1 LDFPAVPTFGLSFSI
16 VFRTSLSGLRFQ
28 EYVFGSR
35 WNVRTLLGNLRYS
48 LRMLRKNPGLTAAV
62 IATLMLGIGATTAIY
77 TVVYAVLL
85 APLPYP
91 HPEQLVMVWSKING
105 HDNGMSAGDFLDWKE
120 QSKAFQQLSA
130 FTGGSFNL
138 ATQDQPEQIDGMRA
152 TPGWFNMQGIPFL
165 MGRDLLPEEGV
176 SGKDHE
182 VILTYKLW
190 NRLGAN
196 RGIIGE
202 ALRINGEPYTVVGVL
217 APGIGDR
224 FTFELAAPLAFRPEQ
239 INHDYH
245 WLLAMGRMKPDVT
258 LQQARADMDA
268 VTAHIAAA
276 YPSSNKGWGASVE
289 PLQNDFLPPDRIRNL
304 WLLLGAVGFVLVIAC
319 VNIAN
324 LLLAKGAARLREIAI
339 RSSVGANRRQIFGQF
354 LTESVVLALIGG
366 GLGIALGVGLLRA
379 VLSIVPEG
387 ILPSEANFHLDIH
400 VLVVALAA
408 TTLAGL
414 LFGCAPAWYASRV
427 DPGESLKE
435 GGRTGTGTGSHKLRR
450 GLITGEFALA
460 LSLLAG
466 AGLAIHSFWNLTR
479 VDLGVRTDH
488 VLVFGLN
495 HPHGRFKTP
504 KEMNTYNQQML
515 SVLRSVSGV
524 ADAATVTGTPLRG
537 TSDGMPFT
545 LVGGPTFADPSQRP
559 GAGFQ
564 SVSPDYYKTFGIQVI
579 NGRTFTDQDTASS
592 VRVALVNEEFAKR
605 YLKGLDPLQQRLSI
619 EQIIPG
625 EPKLGPAVEW
635 QIVGVFHNVRYGD
648 FRDPFPEVDVPY
660 AQSLAPDVTIG
671 VRTAEDPAAMSKTI
685 AAAVH
690 SLDPQIALA
699 RPRTL
704 DQVKEESLG
713 EDRYTMVLFASFAVV
728 ALLLAAVGIYGLM
741 AFAVAQRTNEIGL
754 RLALG
759 ATRPHVIWLILR
771 EASLLAGIGLGIGLA
786 GAALVGRTMH
796 STLYGVG
803 AMDFYVTVSVGMML
817 FVTALLASYLP
828 ARRAARIDPMKALRM
843 D

>member
-1 LDFPAVPTFGLSFSI
+1 M
-16 VFRTSLSGLRFQ
+16 
-28 EYVFGSR
+28 
-35 WNVRTLLGNLRYS
+35 RTLIGNFRYS

-91 HPEQLVMVWSKING
+91 EPNQLMMVWSKVHGHNNG
-105 HDNGMSAGDFLDWKE
+105 ISAGDFLDWNE
-120 QSKAFQQLSA
+120 QNKSFQQLA
-130 FTGGSFNL
+130 AWTGGSFNVS
-138 ATQDQPEQIDGMRA
+138 TQEQPEELGGMRC
-152 TPGWFNMQGIPFL
+152 TPGWFSMQGLPFQ
-165 MGRDLLPEEGV
+165 MGRDFRPEEGIP
-176 SGKDHE
+176 GKDRS
-182 VILTYKLW
+182 VILTHKLW

-196 RGIIGE
+196 RSIIGQP
-202 ALRINGEPYTVVGVL
+202 LRLNGELYTVVGVL

-224 FTFELAAPLAFRPEQ
+224 FDFELSVPLAFLPEQ

-245 WLLAMGRMKPDVT
+245 WLLVMGRMRRGIT
-258 LQQARADMDA
+258 LQQAQSDMDA

-276 YPSSNKGWGASVE
+276 YPTSNRGWGASVE
-289 PLQNDFLPPDRIRNL
+289 PLQNDFLPPERIHNL

-339 RSSVGANRRQIFGQF
+339 RSSVGANRRQIFAQF

-366 GLGIALGVGLLRA
+366 GFGIALGVGLLRA

-387 ILPSEANFHLDIH
+387 ILPSEANFQLDLH

-408 TTLAGL
+408 TTFAGL

-435 GGRTGTGTGSHKLRR
+435 GGRTGTATGSHKLRR

-488 VLVFGLN
+488 TLVFAL
-495 HPHGRFKTP
+495 HQPQGRFKTSE
-504 KEMNTYNQQML
+504 EMHAYNQQML
-515 SVLRSVSGV
+515 SVLRSVPGV
-524 ADAATVTGTPLRG
+524 ADVATVTGMPLRG
-537 TSDGMPFT
+537 PSDGMPFT

-559 GAGFQ
+559 GTGFQ
-564 SVSPDYYKTFGIQVI
+564 SVSADYFKTFGIQVVK
-579 NGRTFTDQDTASS
+579 GRSITDQDTSSS
-592 VRVALVNEEFAKR
+592 VRVAMVNEEFARR
-605 YLKGLDPLQQRLSI
+605 YLKGMDPLQQRLSI
-619 EQIIPG
+619 EEIIPG
-625 EPKLGPAVEW
+625 LPKLGPPVEW
-635 QIVGVFHNVRYGD
+635 QIVGIFHNVRYGD
-648 FRDPFPEVDVPY
+648 FRDPFPEIDVPF
-660 AQSLAPDVTIG
+660 AQSLSPDVHIG
-671 VRTAEDPAAMSKTI
+671 VRTAQDPAAMTKTV

-690 SLDPQIALA
+690 SVDPQIALA
-699 RPRTL
+699 RLQTL
-704 DQVKEESLG
+704 DQVKDESLG
-713 EDRYTMVLFASFAVV
+713 EDRYTMVLFASFGVV

-741 AFAVAQRTNEIGL
+741 AFAVSQRTNEIGL

-759 ATRPHVIWLILR
+759 ASRSHVVWLILK
-771 EASLLAGIGLGIGLA
+771 EASLLAAVGLAIGLA
-786 GAALVGRTMH
+786 GSALVGRTMRT
-796 STLYGVG
+796 TLYGVG
-803 AMDFYVTVSVGMML
+803 AMDFSVIVSVGVIL
-817 FVTALLASYLP
+817 FITALFASYLP
-828 ARRAARIDPMKALRM
+828 ARRAAMIDPMAALRSE
-843 D
+843 

>member
-1 LDFPAVPTFGLSFSI
+1 
-16 VFRTSLSGLRFQ
+16 
-28 EYVFGSR
+28 
-35 WNVRTLLGNLRYS
+35 
-48 LRMLRKNPGLTAAV
+48 MLCKNPGLTAAV

-91 HPEQLVMVWSKING
+91 EPNQLVMVWSKING
-105 HDNGMSAGDFLDWKE
+105 HDNGLSAGDFLDWRE
-120 QSKAFQQLSA
+120 QSKSFQQLA
-130 FTGGSFNL
+130 AWTGGSFNI
-138 ATQDQPEQIDGMRA
+138 ATQEQPEQLDGMRA
-152 TPGWFNMQGIPFL
+152 TPGWFSMQGMPFL
-165 MGRDLLPEEGV
+165 MGRDFRPEEGIP
-176 SGKDHE
+176 GGDHA
-182 VILTYKLW
+182 VILTHKLW

-196 RGIIGE
+196 RAIVGQPM
-202 ALRINGEPYTVVGVL
+202 RINGEPYTVVGVL

-224 FTFELAAPLAFRPEQ
+224 FDFELAAPLAFRPEQ

-245 WLLAMGRMKPDVT
+245 WLLAMGRMKPGVT

-276 YPSSNKGWGASVE
+276 YPLSNKDWGASVE
-289 PLQNDFLPPDRIRNL
+289 PLKNDFLPPERIHNL

-324 LLLAKGAARLREIAI
+324 LLLAKGAARLREIAV
-339 RSSVGANRRQIFGQF
+339 RNAVGANRRQIFNQF
-354 LTESVVLALIGG
+354 LTESIVLAFIGG

-379 VLSIVPEG
+379 ILSIVPEG
-387 ILPSEANFHLDIH
+387 ILPSEASFQLDVH

-408 TTLAGL
+408 TSLAGL

-435 GGRTGTGTGSHKLRR
+435 GGRTGTGTSSHKLRR

-466 AGLAIHSFWNLTR
+466 AGLAMHSFWNLTR

-504 KEMNTYNQQML
+504 EEMNSYNQQML
-515 SVLRSVSGV
+515 GVLRGVPGV
-524 ADAATVTGTPLRG
+524 ANVATLTGTPLRG

-559 GAGFQ
+559 GTGFQ
-564 SVSPDYYKTFGIQVI
+564 SVSPDYYKTFGIRVVQ
-579 NGRTFTDQDTASS
+579 GRSFSEQDTATS
-592 VRVALVNEEFAKR
+592 VRVAMVNEEFARR
-605 YLKGLDPLQQRLSI
+605 YLKAVDPLQQRLSI
-619 EQIIPG
+619 EEIIPG
-625 EPKLGPAVEW
+625 LPKLGPPIEW
-635 QIVGVFHNVRYGD
+635 QIVGIFHNVRYGD
-648 FRDPFPEVDVPY
+648 FRDAFPEVDVPY

-671 VRTAEDPAAMSKTI
+671 VRTEEEPAAMSK
-685 AAAVH
+685 AVEAAVH
-690 SLDPQIALA
+690 SIDPQIALA
-699 RPRTL
+699 RLRTL

-759 ATRPHVIWLILR
+759 ATRVHVIWLILR
-771 EASLLAGIGLGIGLA
+771 EASLLAALGLGIGLV
-786 GAALVGRTMH
+786 GSVVVGRTMR

-803 AMDFYVTVSVGMML
+803 AMDLSVIVSVGMIL
-817 FVTALLASYLP
+817 FVTALFASYLP
-828 ARRAARIDPMKALRM
+828 ARRAARIDPMKALRT

>member
-1 LDFPAVPTFGLSFSI
+1 
-16 VFRTSLSGLRFQ
+16 
-28 EYVFGSR
+28 
-35 WNVRTLLGNLRYS
+35 
-48 LRMLRKNPGLTAAV
+48 MLRKNPGLTAAV

-91 HPEQLVMVWSKING
+91 HPEQLVMVWSKVRG
-105 HDNGMSAGDFLDWKE
+105 HNNGMSAGDFLDWKE
-120 QSKAFQQLSA
+120 QSKSFQQLA
-130 FTGGSFNL
+130 AWNGTSFNV
-138 ATQDQPEQIDGMRA
+138 ATQEQPEQLPGMRS
-152 TPGWFNMQGIPFL
+152 TPGWFSMQGMPFL
-165 MGRDLLPEEGV
+165 MGRDFRPEEGV
-176 SGKDHE
+176 PGGDHA

-196 RGIIGE
+196 RDIVGHPMR
-202 ALRINGEPYTVVGVL
+202 LNGEPYTVVGVL

-224 FTFELAAPLAFRPEQ
+224 FDFELAAPLAFRPEQ

-245 WLLAMGRMKPDVT
+245 WLLTMGRMKPGVT
-258 LQQARADMDA
+258 LQQAQADMDS
-268 VTAHIAAA
+268 VTARIAAT
-276 YPSSNKGWGASVE
+276 YPTTNKGWGASVE
-289 PLQNDFLPPDRIRNL
+289 KLQNDFLPPERIHNL
-304 WLLLGAVGFVLVIAC
+304 WLLLGAVGFVLLIAC

-324 LLLAKGAARLREIAI
+324 LLLAKGAARLKEIAI
-339 RSSVGANRRQIFGQF
+339 RSSVGADRRQIFGQF

-379 VLSIVPEG
+379 ILSVVPEG
-387 ILPSEANFHLDIH
+387 ILPSEANFQLDIH
-400 VLVVALAA
+400 VLVVAVAA

-435 GGRTGTGTGSHKLRR
+435 GGRSGTGSSSHKLRR

-495 HPHGRFKTP
+495 QPQGRFTNP
-504 KEMNTYNQQML
+504 EQMNTYNQQML
-515 SVLRSVSGV
+515 SVLRAVPGVS
-524 ADAATVTGTPLRG
+524 AAATVTGTPLRG
-537 TSDGMPFT
+537 VSDGMPFT
-545 LVGGPTFADPSQRP
+545 LAGGPTFADPSQRP
-559 GAGFQ
+559 GTGFQ
-564 SVSPDYYKTFGIQVI
+564 SVSPDYYKTFGIQVVK
-579 NGRTFTDQDTASS
+579 GRTFSEQDTVSS
-592 VRVALVNEEFAKR
+592 VRVAMVNEEFARR
-605 YLKGLDPLQQRLSI
+605 YLKGLDPLQQRVSI
-619 EQIIPG
+619 EEIIPG
-625 EPKLGPAVEW
+625 LPKLGPAVEW
-635 QIVGVFHNVRYGD
+635 QIVGVFHDVRYGD
-648 FRDPFPEVDVPY
+648 FREPFAEVDVPF
-660 AQSLAPDVTIG
+660 AQSLSPSVTIG

-690 SLDPQIALA
+690 SVDPQIALA
-699 RPRTL
+699 RLRTL

-759 ATRPHVIWLILR
+759 ASRVNVIWLILK
-771 EASLLAGIGLGIGLA
+771 EASLLAAIGLGIGLA
-786 GAALVGRTMH
+786 GSVFVGRTMR

-803 AMDFYVTVSVGMML
+803 AMDFSVIVSVGVIL
-817 FVTALLASYLP
+817 FVTALFASYLP
-828 ARRAARIDPMKALRM
+828 ARRAAGIDPMKALRTE
-843 D
+843 

>member
-1 LDFPAVPTFGLSFSI
+1 M
-16 VFRTSLSGLRFQ
+16 
-28 EYVFGSR
+28 
-35 WNVRTLLGNLRYS
+35 RTLIGNLRYS
-48 LRMLRKNPGLTAAV
+48 WRMLRKNPGLTAAV

-91 HPEQLVMVWSKING
+91 EPNQLVMVWSKING
-105 HDNGMSAGDFLDWKE
+105 HDNGLSAGDFLDWRE
-120 QSKAFQQLSA
+120 QSKSFQQLA
-130 FTGGSFNL
+130 AWTGGSFNI
-138 ATQDQPEQIDGMRA
+138 ATQEQPEQLDGMRA
-152 TPGWFNMQGIPFL
+152 TPGWYSMQGMPFL
-165 MGRDLLPEEGV
+165 MGRDFRPEEGIP
-176 SGKDHE
+176 GGDHA
-182 VILTYKLW
+182 VILTHKLW

-196 RGIIGE
+196 RAIVGQPM
-202 ALRINGEPYTVVGVL
+202 RINGEPYTVVGVL

-224 FTFELAAPLAFRPEQ
+224 FDFELAAPLAFRPEQ

-245 WLLAMGRMKPDVT
+245 WLLAMGRMKPGVT

-276 YPSSNKGWGASVE
+276 YPISNKGWGASVE
-289 PLQNDFLPPDRIRNL
+289 PLKNDFLPPERIHNL

-324 LLLAKGAARLREIAI
+324 LLLAKGAARLREIAV
-339 RSSVGANRRQIFGQF
+339 RNAVGANRRQIFNQF
-354 LTESVVLALIGG
+354 LTESIVLAFIGG

-379 VLSIVPEG
+379 ILSIVPEG
-387 ILPSEANFHLDIH
+387 ILPSEASFQLDVH

-408 TTLAGL
+408 TSLAGL

-435 GGRTGTGTGSHKLRR
+435 GGRTGTGTSSHKLRR

-466 AGLAIHSFWNLTR
+466 AGLAMHSFWNLTR

-495 HPHGRFKTP
+495 HPHGRFKSP
-504 KEMNTYNQQML
+504 EEMNSYNQQML
-515 SVLRSVSGV
+515 GVLRGVPGV
-524 ADAATVTGTPLRG
+524 ANVATVTGTPLRG

-545 LVGGPTFADPSQRP
+545 VVGGPTFADPSQRP
-559 GAGFQ
+559 GTGFQ
-564 SVSPDYYKTFGIQVI
+564 SVSPDYYKTFGIRVVQ
-579 NGRTFTDQDTASS
+579 GRSFSEQDTATS
-592 VRVALVNEEFAKR
+592 VRVAMVNEEFARR
-605 YLKGLDPLQQRLSI
+605 YLKDVDPLQQRLSI
-619 EQIIPG
+619 EEIIPG
-625 EPKLGPAVEW
+625 LPKLGPPIEW
-635 QIVGVFHNVRYGD
+635 QIVGIFHNVRYGD
-648 FRDPFPEVDVPY
+648 FRDAFPEVDVPY

-671 VRTAEDPAAMSKTI
+671 VRTEEEPAAMSK
-685 AAAVH
+685 AVEAAVH
-690 SLDPQIALA
+690 SIDPQIALA
-699 RPRTL
+699 RLRTL

-713 EDRYTMVLFASFAVV
+713 EDRYTMVFFASFAVV

-759 ATRPHVIWLILR
+759 ATRVHVIWLILR
-771 EASLLAGIGLGIGLA
+771 EASLLAALGLGIGLV
-786 GAALVGRTMH
+786 GSVVVGRTMR

-803 AMDFYVTVSVGMML
+803 AMDLSVIVSVGMIL
-817 FVTALLASYLP
+817 FVTALFASYLP
-828 ARRAARIDPMKALRM
+828 ARRAARIDPMKALRT

>member
-1 LDFPAVPTFGLSFSI
+1 
-16 VFRTSLSGLRFQ
+16 
-28 EYVFGSR
+28 
-35 WNVRTLLGNLRYS
+35 
-48 LRMLRKNPGLTAAV
+48 MLRKNPGLTAAV

-91 HPEQLVMVWSKING
+91 EPNQLVMVWSKING
-105 HDNGMSAGDFLDWKE
+105 HNNGISAGDFLDWKE
-120 QSKAFQQLSA
+120 QSRSFQQLA
-130 FTGGSFNL
+130 AWTEGSFNL
-138 ATQDQPEQIDGMRA
+138 ATQDQPEQINGKRS
-152 TPGWFNMQGIPFL
+152 TPGWYSMQGIPFL
-165 MGRDLLPEEGV
+165 MGRDFLPEEGV
-176 SGKDHE
+176 PGKDHE
-182 VILTYKLW
+182 VILTYRLW

-202 ALRINGEPYTVVGVL
+202 TLRINGEAYTVVGVL
-217 APGIGDR
+217 SPGLADR
-224 FTFELAAPLAFRPEQ
+224 LGEQLAVPLAFRPEQ

-245 WLLAMGRMKPDVT
+245 WLLAMGRLKGRVT
-258 LQQARADMDA
+258 IQQAQADMEA

-289 PLQNDFLPPDRIRNL
+289 LLKNDFLPPERIRNL
-304 WLLLGAVGFVLVIAC
+304 WLLLWAVGFVLVIAC

-339 RSSVGANRRQIFGQF
+339 RSSVGANRWQIFGQF

-366 GLGIALGVGLLRA
+366 GLGIALGMGLLRA
-379 VLSIVPEG
+379 ILSIVPEG
-387 ILPSEANFHLDIH
+387 ILPSEANFQLDIH
-400 VLVVALAA
+400 VLGVALAA

-435 GGRTGTGTGSHKLRR
+435 GGRSGTGGGSHKLRR

-495 HPHGRFKTP
+495 QPHGRFANP
-504 KEMNTYNQQML
+504 EQMNTYNQQML
-515 SVLRSVSGV
+515 SVLHGV
-524 ADAATVTGTPLRG
+524 PGVLAAATLTGTPLRG
-537 TSDGMPFT
+537 PSDGMPFT
-545 LVGGPTFADPSQRP
+545 LVGGPAYADPSQRP
-559 GAGFQ
+559 GTGFQ
-564 SVSPDYYKTFGIQVI
+564 SVSPDYYKTFGIQVV
-579 NGRTFTDQDTASS
+579 NGRSFIEQDTATS
-592 VRVALVNEEFAKR
+592 VRVAMVNEEFVKR
-605 YLKGLDPLQQRLSI
+605 YLKGLDPLQQRVSI
-619 EQIIPG
+619 EEIIPG
-625 EPKLGPAVEW
+625 LPKLGPAIEW

-648 FRDPFPEVDVPY
+648 FRDAYPEVDVPF
-660 AQSLAPDVTIG
+660 AQSLSPDVTIG

-690 SLDPQIALA
+690 SVDPQIALA
-699 RPRTL
+699 RIQTL
-704 DQVKEESLG
+704 DQMKQESLG

-759 ATRPHVIWLILR
+759 ASRLNVISLILK
-771 EASLLAGIGLGIGLA
+771 EAALLAGIGLAIGLA
-786 GAALVGRTMH
+786 GSVQVGRSMRA
-796 STLYGVG
+796 TLYGVG
-803 AMDFYVTVSVGMML
+803 AMDLSVIVSVGVIL
-817 FVTALLASYLP
+817 FVTALFASYLP
-828 ARRAARIDPMKALRM
+828 ARRAASIDPMKALRA